1 MENTRSEEVHI
12 MSQAEFGR
20 FVTDLKRDREMFDEF
35 QKLTGDRPA
44 WFKLAREKGYEFT
57 AEEAVALGKAKT
69 ELSDEDLEKVAGGWS
84 ITCDTNTINPT
95 ISC

>member
-1 MENTRSEEVHI
+1 

-20 FVTDLKRDREMFDEF
+20 FLADLKKNPEMFSEF

-44 WFKLAREKGYEFT
+44 WFKLAHEKGYNFT
-57 AEEAVALGKAKT
+57 AEDAVALGKSST

-84 ITCDTNTINPT
+84 LTCDTNTINPT

>member
-1 MENTRSEEVHI
+1 MTEG
-12 MSQAEFGR
+12 QAEFGR
-20 FVTDLKRDREMFDEF
+20 FVADLKKNPELVAEF
-35 QKLTGDRPA
+35 QTLTGDQPA
-44 WFKLAREKGYEFT
+44 WFRLAREKGYSFT
-57 AEEAVALGKAKT
+57 AEDAVALSTAAT